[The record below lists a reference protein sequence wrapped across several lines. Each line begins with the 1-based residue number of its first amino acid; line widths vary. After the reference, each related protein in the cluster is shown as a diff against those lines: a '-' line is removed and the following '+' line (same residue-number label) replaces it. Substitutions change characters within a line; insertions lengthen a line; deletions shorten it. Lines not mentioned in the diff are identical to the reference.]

1 MVLRRQLEHLVELS
15 QLRHVEIQVVPT
27 EAEENAGPGG
37 SHRVL
42 KLGDGKTLG
51 LNEVQLIS
59 GLISDPRQVQILDM
73 RYNLLGS
80 QALTPRLSREFIEKL
95 LGET

>member
-1 MVLRRQLEHLVELS
+1 M
-15 QLRHVEIQVVPT
+15 PT

-73 RYNLLGS
+73 RYNLLRP